1 MPIRQ
6 NVLNLSGGDVAKLR
20 RGFAKLQTYPYDD
33 KRGFLFWAGK
43 HGYPDFW
50 CGQHHTPDFLTWHRA
65 YLRAFEL
72 ALQDAIGDAD
82 FGLPYWDW
90 TATGTTALPDV
101 CLEPTYTDEA
111 GAVVP
116 NPLQRTRI
124 VFLPN
129 IDEWTTREDD
139 PPLWWLNEAATQ
151 AKDSVALSGYDA
163 MQSLLESGH
172 DGLHG
177 WVGGSMGSVTTAA
190 FDPIFWFHHS
200 NVDRLWA
207 TWQDDHPNAT
217 IPPEVLQG
225 SLVGFPLSGAQV
237 LDYRALG
244 YSYAA
249 TAGNQPVLTEIDVL
263 TAAGKPLSMDFPL
276 PPAGFRSAELVL
288 AQIRHPRDSLQVRIF
303 LDAPDADIATPTSAP
318 AFAGSRFV
326 FGHGDCAGSDS
337 GHCDWRKVRGP
348 LDPRGPHHM
357 KPFDLRVDLGN
368 ELRRVAPVGAGTVN
382 VTLVVLDAT
391 GDPVP
396 ADRLKFETMQLVTK
410 D

>member
-1 MPIRQ
+1 MATRR
-6 NVLNLSGGDVAKLR
+6 NLLNLNTREIQKLR
-20 RGFAKLQTYPYDD
+20 DGFAKLQSYPYDD

-72 ALQDAIGDAD
+72 ALQDAIGESG

-90 TATGTTALPDV
+90 TADGTTTVPTV
-101 CLEPTYTDEA
+101 CLEKTYRNDA
-111 GAVVP
+111 GATIL
-116 NPLQRTRI
+116 NPLFRANI
-124 VFLPN
+124 VFPPN
-129 IDEWTTREDD
+129 VDEWTTRQANS
-139 PPLWWLNEAATQ
+139 PQWWLTEAAAQ
-151 AKDSVALSGYDA
+151 ARTAVTLPSYTD
-163 MQSLLESGH
+163 MQDQLESGH

-190 FDPIFWFHHS
+190 FDPVFWFHHS

-207 TWQDDHPNAT
+207 IWQDEHPNAT
-217 IPPEVLQG
+217 LPAEILSN
-225 SLVGFPLSGAQV
+225 SLVGFPLTGAHV
-237 LDYRALG
+237 IDYRAMG
-244 YSYAA
+244 YDYAA
-249 TAGNQPVLTEIDVL
+249 SQGDQAVLGEIDVL
-263 TAAGKPLSMDFPL
+263 TAAGRPLSMDFPL
-276 PPAGFRSAELVL
+276 PVTGFRRAELL
-288 AQIRHPRDSLQVRIF
+288 LRQIRHPRDSLQVRVF
-303 LDAPDADIATPTSAP
+303 LNESDADITTPMISP
-318 AFAGSRFV
+318 NYAGCRFV

-357 KPFDLRVDLGN
+357 KPFDLRIDISGD
-368 ELRRVAPVGAGTVN
+368 LRRAAPAGTPSVK
-382 VTLVVLDAT
+382 VTLVLVDSV

-396 ADRLKFETMQLVTK
+396 ADRLRLERIELLTK